1 MLLSIIIPTKDR
13 YHYLKECITTVLS
26 VNTDDF
32 ELIIQDNTADNSE
45 IRDFCEAIRD
55 SRLKYF
61 HYYEPLSVVD
71 NLNKA
76 IENSCGRYVCFIGD
90 DDSISSSLIDA
101 VCYIDRHDIDCLS
114 FYVSGYNWPDM
125 EFAVDAIKD
134 ARLFF
139 NKDADGSIVQMNP
152 MIQLKKAL
160 KDTISGLPYQVPRLY
175 HGVVSRRCLDKVH
188 EIARTYTPG
197 PSPDMAG
204 AVSISLVA
212 RSAVFIRA
220 HLVISG
226 FGHKSARGE
235 GKRKAHQG
243 RIEDKPWLPKNQ
255 VELWDNE
262 LPKYFSGETILAQ
275 SAFEAFCAMKKPQYI
290 KWIQYGN
297 VYTRLFKHHKEVK
310 DDLIVFMFKKP
321 VRLLRFAKG
330 LFEKLYLRI
339 KRIVNP
345 PVGVDEFNEMITL
358 TEAVAIT
365 NKRNATLQLAIYD
378 KDGNLQ

>member
-26 VNTDDF
+26 VNSDDF

-45 IRDFCEAIRD
+45 IRDFCEEVRD
-55 SRLKYF
+55 SRFKYF
-61 HYYEPLSVVD
+61 HYFEPLSVVD

-90 DDSISSSLIDA
+90 DDSISSSLID
-101 VCYIDRHDIDCLS
+101 VVRYIDRQDIDCLS

-125 EFAVDAIKD
+125 EFAADAIKD

-152 MIQLKKAL
+152 MTQLKKAL

-175 HGVVSRRCLDKVH
+175 HGVVSRRCLEKVH
-188 EIARTYTPG
+188 EITHTYTPG

-204 AVSISLVA
+204 AVSLSLAA
-212 RSAVFIRA
+212 RSAVFIKA

-235 GKRKAHQG
+235 GKRNAHRG

-310 DDLIVFMFKKP
+310 DELIVFMFKKP
-321 VRLLRFAKG
+321 VRLLRFAKSV
-330 LFEKLYLRI
+330 LRKLYLRI
-339 KRIVNP
+339 KRIVKH

-365 NKRNATLQLAIYD
+365 NERNAALQLAIYEKEGD
-378 KDGNLQ
+378 F